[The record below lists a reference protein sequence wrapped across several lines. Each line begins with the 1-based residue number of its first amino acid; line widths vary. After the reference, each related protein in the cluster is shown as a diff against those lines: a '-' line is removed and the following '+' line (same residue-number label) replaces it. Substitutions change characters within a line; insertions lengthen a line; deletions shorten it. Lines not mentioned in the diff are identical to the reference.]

1 MPFLDRSWW
10 LRIAG
15 GLALIIAAFALA
27 NVYSASTRT
36 SRSAVASSWPGSWP
50 GAIFTLLPLLAIVV
64 ALWWG
69 YGAWRARQRAVARS
83 LALAGNLD
91 AMPFAAFS
99 GDPAQAPDLASEPL
113 VIMWRPNQKIQR
125 AIWLI
130 ALLTLAL
137 DIVIIYGARAL
148 MGVKLP
154 VSVNFASF
162 WPRLALIS
170 AILLL
175 VALHIA
181 ILLAAPLALRLRTG
195 ATFTKTGVQERFPW
209 GVRRFLRWE
218 DARLFEVEAIQTL
231 NRRYTLYGP
240 RGAVSWRDEIPA
252 YDSEA
257 VQQRDHENYVPD
269 GIAPEEMS
277 RRLRAALALVAART
291 GLAPRTLS
299 PTLQQGASPS
309 RTTSLRL
316 GRLRLP
322 ATGPLGSALLS
333 SMILPLFFLPAALG
347 VAFVFWQP
355 AHSPTVNILSA
366 MGLVA
371 ASEILLVALALSLS
385 GVVVLKRTG
394 RPNEREASPDLADGA
409 RYVMP
414 LSSSYL
420 SRPWSA
426 ALGLLLLIGGIP
438 GIILLCL
445 FVAEYLSVL
454 FFPSRVQALLASFPP
469 TLGAFAVAALSFCA
483 GAIGLGLAF
492 TALSSN
498 KPWRKQVQAS
508 AEGLRV
514 ENGAITRTL
523 PWDAIETLTLITVG
537 ATPKTYLVTGDTG
550 KFSLS
555 WRAQPDTRL
564 GGAAPKG
571 ATLLA
576 PDALAALIEQQ
587 PGVRRRIRV
596 IGMPEPP
603 QGVALPEPSAQ
614 QQELAEPE
622 LAEPE
627 LAEPELAEPEPPRLS
642 EESVT

>member
-15 GLALIIAAFALA
+15 GLALIIATLLLA
-27 NVYSASTRT
+27 NAYSASTRT
-36 SRSAVASSWPGSWP
+36 SRSAAVSSGSGPWP

-69 YGAWRARQRAVARS
+69 YGAWRARQRAIARS
-83 LALAGNLD
+83 QALAGKLD

-99 GDPAQAPDLASEPL
+99 GDPAQAPDLSSEPL

-175 VALHIA
+175 VALHVA
-181 ILLAAPLALRLRTG
+181 LLLAAPLALRLRTG
-195 ATFTKTGVQERFPW
+195 ATFTKAGVQERSPW
-209 GVRRFLRWE
+209 GLRRFLRWE

-231 NRRYTLYGP
+231 NRRYTLYSSH
-240 RGAVSWRDEIPA
+240 GAVSWRDEIPA

-269 GIAPEEMS
+269 KIAPEEMS
-277 RRLRAALALVAART
+277 RRLRAALGLVAART

-299 PTLQQGASPS
+299 PTLQPRASSARAKAPS
-309 RTTSLRL
+309 MRM

-322 ATGPLGSALLS
+322 ATGPLGSTLLS

-394 RPNEREASPDLADGA
+394 RPAEREESPDLADGA
-409 RYVMP
+409 SYVMP
-414 LSSSYL
+414 LPGSYL
-420 SRPWSA
+420 SRSWSV

-438 GIILLCL
+438 GI
-445 FVAEYLSVL
+445 
-454 FFPSRVQALLASFPP
+454 
-469 TLGAFAVAALSFCA
+469 
-483 GAIGLGLAF
+483 
-492 TALSSN
+492 
-498 KPWRKQVQAS
+498 
-508 AEGLRV
+508 
-514 ENGAITRTL
+514 
-523 PWDAIETLTLITVG
+523 
-537 ATPKTYLVTGDTG
+537 
-550 KFSLS
+550 
-555 WRAQPDTRL
+555 
-564 GGAAPKG
+564 
-571 ATLLA
+571 
-576 PDALAALIEQQ
+576 
-587 PGVRRRIRV
+587 
-596 IGMPEPP
+596 
-603 QGVALPEPSAQ
+603 
-614 QQELAEPE
+614 
-622 LAEPE
+622 
-627 LAEPELAEPEPPRLS
+627 
-642 EESVT
+642 

>member
-15 GLALIIAAFALA
+15 GLALIIATLLLA
-27 NVYSASTRT
+27 NAYSASTRT
-36 SRSAVASSWPGSWP
+36 SRSAAVSSGSGPWP

-69 YGAWRARQRAVARS
+69 YGAWRARQRAIARS
-83 LALAGNLD
+83 QALAGKLD

-99 GDPAQAPDLASEPL
+99 GDPAQAPDLSSEPL
-113 VIMWRPNQKIQR
+113 LIMWRPNQKIQR

-137 DIVIIYGARAL
+137 DIVIIYGTRAL

-175 VALHIA
+175 VALHVA

-195 ATFTKTGVQERFPW
+195 ATFTYTGVQERSPW

-240 RGAVSWRDEIPA
+240 HGAISWRDEIPA

-269 GIAPEEMS
+269 KITPEEMS
-277 RRLRAALALVAART
+277 RRLRAALGLVTART

-299 PTLQQGASPS
+299 PTLQQGASSTRAARGKASP
-309 RTTSLRL
+309 LRL

-322 ATGPLGSALLS
+322 TTGPLSNALLS

-355 AHSPTVNILSA
+355 AHSPTVNVLSA

-394 RPNEREASPDLADGA
+394 RADEREESPDLADGA
-409 RYVMP
+409 SYIMP
-414 LSSSYL
+414 LPGSYL
-420 SRPWSA
+420 SRSWSV

-445 FVAEYLSVL
+445 LVAEYLSIL
-454 FFPSRVQALLASFPP
+454 FFPTRVQPLLASFPP
-469 TLGAFAVAALSFCA
+469 TPGAFAIAALSFCA
-483 GAIGLGLAF
+483 AAIGLGMASI
-492 TALSSN
+492 ALSSN

-537 ATPKTYLVTGDTG
+537 STPKTYLVTGDTG

-555 WRAQPDTRL
+555 WPAQPDTRL
-564 GGAAPKG
+564 GSAAPKG
-571 ATLLA
+571 AALLA

-603 QGVALPEPSAQ
+603 KGLALPEPPAQ
-614 QQELAEPE
+614 QPE
-622 LAEPE
+622 LVEP
-627 LAEPELAEPEPPRLS
+627 APSRLS
-642 EESVT
+642 ETSAT

>member
-1 MPFLDRSWW
+1 MPVLDRSWW

-15 GLALIIAAFALA
+15 GLALIIAALALA

-36 SRSAVASSWPGSWP
+36 GRSAAASPWPGGLP

-64 ALWWG
+64 ALCWG

-83 LALAGNLD
+83 QALAGDLD

-99 GDPAQAPDLASEPL
+99 GDPAQAPDLSSKPL

-175 VALHIA
+175 VAMHVA
-181 ILLAAPLALRLRTG
+181 ILLAAPLALRLRAG
-195 ATFTKTGVQERFPW
+195 ATFTTTGVQERSPW
-209 GVRRFLRWE
+209 GMRRFLRWE

-231 NRRYTLYGP
+231 NRRYTIYGP

-269 GIAPEEMS
+269 RIAPEEMS
-277 RRLRAALALVAART
+277 RRLRAALGLVAART

-299 PTLQQGASPS
+299 PTLQPRASSARAARAKAPFP
-309 RTTSLRL
+309 RL

-322 ATGPLGSALLS
+322 ATGPFGSALLS

-347 VAFVFWQP
+347 VAFVYWRP
-355 AHSPTVNILSA
+355 SHSPTVNILSA

-385 GVVVLKRTG
+385 GVLVRKRAG
-394 RPNEREASPDLADGA
+394 RSGEREESPDLADGA

-414 LSSSYL
+414 LPGSYL
-420 SRPWSA
+420 SRSWSV

-445 FVAEYLSVL
+445 LVAEYLSIL
-454 FFPSRVQALLASFPP
+454 FFPTRVQALLASFPP
-469 TLGAFAVAALSFCA
+469 TPGAFIVAALSFCA
-483 GAIGLGLAF
+483 AAIGLGLAF
-492 TALSSN
+492 IALSSN

-508 AEGLRV
+508 ADGLRV

-537 ATPKTYLVTGDTG
+537 PTPKTYLVTGDTG
-550 KFSLS
+550 KISLS
-555 WRAQPDTRL
+555 WPAQPDTRL
-564 GGAAPKG
+564 GSAAPKG
-571 ATLLA
+571 AALLA

-603 QGVALPEPSAQ
+603 QGLALPEPSTQ
-614 QQELAEPE
+614 QPEMAEP
-622 LAEPE
+622 A
-627 LAEPELAEPEPPRLS
+627 PPRLS
-642 EESVT
+642 ETSAT

>member
-15 GLALIIAAFALA
+15 GLALIIAALVLA
-27 NVYSASTRT
+27 NAYSASTRT
-36 SRSAVASSWPGSWP
+36 SRSAAASPWPGSWP

-69 YGAWRARQRAVARS
+69 YGAWRARQQALARS
-83 LALAGNLD
+83 QALAGSLD

-99 GDPAQAPDLASEPL
+99 GDPTQAPDLSSEPL

-154 VSVNFASF
+154 VSVNFTSF

-175 VALHIA
+175 VALHVA

-195 ATFTKTGVQERFPW
+195 ATFTNAGVQERSPW
-209 GVRRFLRWE
+209 GLRRFLRWE

-240 RGAVSWRDEIPA
+240 HGAVSWRDEIPA

-277 RRLRAALALVAART
+277 RRLRAALGLVAART

-299 PTLQQGASPS
+299 PTLQPRASSASARAKAP
-309 RTTSLRL
+309 SLRL

-322 ATGPLGSALLS
+322 ATGPLGSTLLS
-333 SMILPLFFLPAALG
+333 GMILPLFFLPAALG

-394 RPNEREASPDLADGA
+394 RPAEREESPDLADGA

-414 LSSSYL
+414 LPGSYL
-420 SRPWSA
+420 SRSWSV

-445 FVAEYLSVL
+445 FVAEYLSIL

-469 TLGAFAVAALSFCA
+469 TPGAFAIAALSFCA
-483 GAIGLGLAF
+483 AAIGLGLASI
-492 TALSSN
+492 ALSSN

-537 ATPKTYLVTGDTG
+537 PTPKTYLVTGDTG

-555 WRAQPDTRL
+555 WPAQPDTRL
-564 GGAAPKG
+564 GSAAPKG
-571 ATLLA
+571 VALLA

-603 QGVALPEPSAQ
+603 TGLSLPEPSPQ
-614 QQELAEPE
+614 QPE
-622 LAEPE
+622 LAEP
-627 LAEPELAEPEPPRLS
+627 APPRLS
-642 EESVT
+642 EESLP

>member
-15 GLALIIAAFALA
+15 GLALIVATLILA
-27 NVYSASTRT
+27 NAYSASTRT
-36 SRSAVASSWPGSWP
+36 SRSAAASPWP
-50 GAIFTLLPLLAIVV
+50 GAIFTLILPALAIVI

-69 YGAWRARQRAVARS
+69 YGAWRARQRAVARRR
-83 LALAGNLD
+83 ALAGNLD

-99 GDPAQAPDLASEPL
+99 GDPAQAPDLAGKPL
-113 VIMWRPNQKIQR
+113 VIMWRPNHKIQR
-125 AIWLI
+125 AVWLI
-130 ALLTLAL
+130 ALLIAAL
-137 DIVIIYGARAL
+137 DFVIIYSARAL

-162 WPRLALIS
+162 WLRLALIG

-175 VALHIA
+175 AALHMA
-181 ILLAAPLALRLRTG
+181 ILLAAPLALRLRAG
-195 ATFTKTGVQERFPW
+195 ATFTHAGVQERSPW
-209 GVRRFLRWE
+209 GWRRFLRWE

-231 NRRYTLYGP
+231 NRRYTLYGS

-269 GIAPEEMS
+269 KITPEEMS
-277 RRLRAALALVAART
+277 RRLRAALGLIAART
-291 GLAPRTLS
+291 SLAPRTLS
-299 PTLQQGASPS
+299 PTLQPRAASASAQAPS
-309 RTTSLRL
+309 MRLGWL

-322 ATGPLGSALLS
+322 TTGPLGSALLS

-355 AHSPTVNILSA
+355 ARSPTVNILSA

-385 GVVVLKRTG
+385 GVVTGKRA
-394 RPNEREASPDLADGA
+394 REAEVREEAPDLADGA

-414 LSSSYL
+414 LPGSYL
-420 SRPWSA
+420 SRSWSV

-445 FVAEYLSVL
+445 LAAEYLSVL
-454 FFPSRVQALLASFPP
+454 FFPSRVTELLASFPRSP
-469 TLGAFAVAALSFCA
+469 NAFAVAALSFCVA
-483 GAIGLGLAF
+483 VIGLGLAF
-492 TALSSN
+492 IALASS

-508 AEGLRV
+508 ADGLRV

-537 ATPKTYLVTGDTG
+537 PTPKTYLVTGDTG
-550 KFSLS
+550 KISLS
-555 WRAQPDTRL
+555 WPAQPDTRL
-564 GGAAPKG
+564 GSAAPKG
-571 ATLLA
+571 AALLA

-603 QGVALPEPSAQ
+603 KGLALPEPSAQ
-614 QQELAEPE
+614 QPE
-622 LAEPE
+622 LGEP
-627 LAEPELAEPEPPRLS
+627 APPRLS
-642 EESVT
+642 EESVM

>member
-27 NVYSASTRT
+27 SASSASTRT
-36 SRSAVASSWPGSWP
+36 SRSAANSSLLGGLPS
-50 GAIFTLLPLLAIVV
+50 AIFTLLPLLAIVV

-69 YGAWRARQRAVARS
+69 FGAWRARRRALARTRS
-83 LALAGNLD
+83 LAGHLD
-91 AMPFAAFS
+91 AMPFAAFA
-99 GDPAQAPDLASEPL
+99 GDPARAPDVSSEPL

-148 MGVKLP
+148 MGVRLP
-154 VSVNFASF
+154 VSVNFTSF

-175 VALHIA
+175 VALHVA

-195 ATFTKTGVQERFPW
+195 VTFTNAGVQERSPW
-209 GVRRFLRWE
+209 GARRFLRWE
-218 DARLFEVEAIQTL
+218 DARLFEVAAIQTL

-257 VQQRDHENYVPD
+257 VQQRDHENYIPD
-269 GIAPEEMS
+269 DIAPEEMS
-277 RRLRAALALVAART
+277 RRLRAALGLVAART
-291 GLAPRTLS
+291 GLSPRTLS
-299 PTLQQGASPS
+299 PTLQPGASPS
-309 RTTSLRL
+309 RARAPSLRL

-322 ATGPLGSALLS
+322 ATEPLGSALLS

-355 AHSPTVNILSA
+355 AHSFTVNILSA

-394 RPNEREASPDLADGA
+394 RPDEREESPDLADGA

-414 LSSSYL
+414 LPGSYL
-420 SRPWSA
+420 SRPWSVA
-426 ALGLLLLIGGIP
+426 FGLLLLIGGIP

-445 FVAEYLSVL
+445 FVAEYLSIL

-469 TLGAFAVAALSFCA
+469 TPGAFAIATLSFCA
-483 GAIGLGLAF
+483 AAIGLGLAF
-492 TALSSN
+492 IALSSN

-508 AEGLRV
+508 ADGLCV

-537 ATPKTYLVTGDTG
+537 STPKTFLVTGDTG

-555 WRAQPDTRL
+555 WPAQPDTRL
-564 GGAAPKG
+564 GSAAPKG

-576 PDALAALIEQQ
+576 PDSLATLIERQ

-603 QGVALPEPSAQ
+603 QGVALPEPSLRQ
-614 QQELAEPE
+614 
-622 LAEPE
+622 
-627 LAEPELAEPEPPRLS
+627 PELAEPEPPRLS
-642 EESVT
+642 KESVT

>member
-15 GLALIIAAFALA
+15 GLALIIAALALA
-27 NVYSASTRT
+27 NAYSASTRT
-36 SRSAVASSWPGSWP
+36 SRSAGASPWPGGWP

-69 YGAWRARQRAVARS
+69 YGAWRARQRAIARS
-83 LALAGNLD
+83 RALAGNLD
-91 AMPFAAFS
+91 IMPVAAFS
-99 GDPAQAPDLASEPL
+99 GDPAQAPDLSSEPL

-130 ALLTLAL
+130 ALLTVAL

-175 VALHIA
+175 VALHVA

-195 ATFTKTGVQERFPW
+195 ATFTNAGVQERSPW
-209 GVRRFLRWE
+209 GMRHFLRWG

-240 RGAVSWRDEIPA
+240 HGAVSWRDEIPA

-277 RRLRAALALVAART
+277 RRLRAALGLVTART

-299 PTLQQGASPS
+299 PALQPRASS
-309 RTTSLRL
+309 ARAARASTLRL

-322 ATGPLGSALLS
+322 TTGPFGSALLS
-333 SMILPLFFLPAALG
+333 SMILPLFFVPAALG
-347 VAFVFWQP
+347 VAFVYWQP
-355 AHSPTVNILSA
+355 AHSATVNILSA

-385 GVVVLKRTG
+385 GVVVRKRTG
-394 RPNEREASPDLADGA
+394 RPDEGEESPDLADGA

-414 LSSSYL
+414 LPGSYL
-420 SRPWSA
+420 SRSWSV

-445 FVAEYLSVL
+445 LVAEYLSIL

-469 TLGAFAVAALSFCA
+469 TPGAFTVAALSFCA
-483 GAIGLGLAF
+483 AAIGLGLASI
-492 TALSSN
+492 ALSSN

-537 ATPKTYLVTGDTG
+537 PTPKTYLVTGDTG

-555 WRAQPDTRL
+555 WPAQPDTRL
-564 GGAAPKG
+564 GSAAPKG
-571 ATLLA
+571 AALLA

-603 QGVALPEPSAQ
+603 TGLALPEPSTQ
-614 QQELAEPE
+614 QTELADP
-622 LAEPE
+622 A
-627 LAEPELAEPEPPRLS
+627 PPRLS
-642 EESVT
+642 ETSAT

>member
-15 GLALIIAAFALA
+15 GLALIIAAFTLA
-27 NVYSASTRT
+27 NAYSASTRT
-36 SRSAVASSWPGSWP
+36 SRSAAASPWP
-50 GAIFTLLPLLAIVV
+50 GAIFTLLPMLAIVV

-69 YGAWRARQRAVARS
+69 YGAWRARQRAIARS
-83 LALAGNLD
+83 HALAGDLD

-99 GDPAQAPDLASEPL
+99 GDSAQAPNLSSEPL

-125 AIWLI
+125 VIWLI

-175 VALHIA
+175 VALHVA

-195 ATFTKTGVQERFPW
+195 ATFTNVGIQERSPW
-209 GVRRFLRWE
+209 GLRRFLRWE

-231 NRRYTLYGP
+231 NRRYTLYGLH
-240 RGAVSWRDEIPA
+240 GAVSWRDEIPA

-257 VQQRDHENYVPD
+257 VQQRDHENYIPD

-277 RRLRAALALVAART
+277 RRLRAALGLVAART

-299 PTLQQGASPS
+299 PTLQPGASPS
-309 RTTSLRL
+309 RAKAPSLRL

-322 ATGPLGSALLS
+322 ATGPLGNTLLS
-333 SMILPLFFLPAALG
+333 SMILPLFFVPAALG

-366 MGLVA
+366 IGLVA

-385 GVVVLKRTG
+385 GVVVLRRTS
-394 RPNEREASPDLADGA
+394 RPDAREESPDLADGA

-414 LSSSYL
+414 LPGSYL
-420 SRPWSA
+420 SRPWS
-426 ALGLLLLIGGIP
+426 
-438 GIILLCL
+438 
-445 FVAEYLSVL
+445 V
-454 FFPSRVQALLASFPP
+454 
-469 TLGAFAVAALSFCA
+469 
-483 GAIGLGLAF
+483 
-492 TALSSN
+492 
-498 KPWRKQVQAS
+498 
-508 AEGLRV
+508 
-514 ENGAITRTL
+514 
-523 PWDAIETLTLITVG
+523 
-537 ATPKTYLVTGDTG
+537 
-550 KFSLS
+550 
-555 WRAQPDTRL
+555 
-564 GGAAPKG
+564 
-571 ATLLA
+571 
-576 PDALAALIEQQ
+576 
-587 PGVRRRIRV
+587 
-596 IGMPEPP
+596 
-603 QGVALPEPSAQ
+603 
-614 QQELAEPE
+614 
-622 LAEPE
+622 
-627 LAEPELAEPEPPRLS
+627 
-642 EESVT
+642 